1 MEETIELISDNYIR
15 ISNKYSKL
23 MHEIDLKQNEIISIS
38 ERLEEIVANKISTP
52 DEQIKAREK
61 RKLLRQEIADL
72 RLQARKD
79 KGLLKWLLKVRIY
92 E

>member
-1 MEETIELISDNYIR
+1 MEETIELISDNYLSV
-15 ISNKYSKL
+15 SNRYARL
-23 MHEIDLKQNEIISIS
+23 MHEIDLKQNEILSIS
-38 ERLEEIVANKISTP
+38 ERLDAIKVNKISTA